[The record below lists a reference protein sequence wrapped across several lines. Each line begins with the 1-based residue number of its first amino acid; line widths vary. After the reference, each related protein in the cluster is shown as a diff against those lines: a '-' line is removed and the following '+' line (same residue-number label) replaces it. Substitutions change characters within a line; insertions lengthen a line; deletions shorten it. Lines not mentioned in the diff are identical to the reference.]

1 MPTRALAVRSP
12 FGAIAGLFRTPERVP
27 VPTWRAELDR
37 TAWRHHV
44 LGSWVAALLNPLF
57 AFNDHA
63 VMPERWTEFLA
74 LRLLVSATIVLL
86 LLGR

>member
-1 MPTRALAVRSP
+1 MPARALAVRSP

-27 VPTWRAELDR
+27 VP
-37 TAWRHHV
+37 AWRHRV